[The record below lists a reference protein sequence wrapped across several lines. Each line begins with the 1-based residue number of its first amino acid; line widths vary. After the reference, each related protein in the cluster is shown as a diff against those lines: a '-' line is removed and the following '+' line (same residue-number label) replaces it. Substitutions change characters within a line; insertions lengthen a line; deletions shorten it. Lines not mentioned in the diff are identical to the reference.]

1 VTKPIQPIHYN
12 VVSPLFA
19 IIYFCCI
26 ACFRLADRRLES
38 ESLENFQDLN
48 FEDLEQQQAGYPG
61 KCS

>member
-1 VTKPIQPIHYN
+1 MHYN